1 MSDAFAALA
10 HPVRRKV
17 LAMLRAGP
25 LSSGEIAAAFDI
37 AWPTMTGHLKT
48 LKDAGLVSAERAG
61 TSILYRLNASI
72 LEETAAVILDLA
84 SKVGPKREK
93 PG

>member
-84 SKVGPKREK
+84 SKVGAHKGK
-93 PG
+93 S

>member
-17 LAMLRAGP
+17 LGMLRAGP

-48 LKDAGLVSAERAG
+48 LKEAGLVSAERAG
-61 TSILYRLNASI
+61 TSIHYRLNASI
-72 LEETAAVILDLA
+72 LEETAAAILDLT
-84 SKVGPKREK
+84 SKVGPKRDK